1 MFIVE
6 GNIGTGKTTF
16 LKTLQQSLPHVVVAL
31 ESVDYWQNESNSQ
44 SILQNFYAHPQRWAY
59 SMETIALKTR
69 IQEHLKQQASP
80 ITHIIERSIYS
91 GYHCFARN
99 SFEQGFL
106 TRLEWNIYQEWFHF
120 LTSKQCQAPTGFIY
134 LQADPQLSYDR
145 TISRNRKGEETI
157 PLQYLQ
163 QIHDKHEAFLIN
175 KLHVHPSILD
185 TPVLV
190 LDCSY
195 DLLTNQNKLVEYTQ
209 QVQQFIQKHSK
220 KPLLSAVQQ
229 STILQL

>member
-44 SILQNFYAHPQRWAY
+44 SILQNFYQSPQRWAY

-69 IQEHLKQQASP
+69 IQEHIKQQSSP
-80 ITHIIERSIYS
+80 FIHIVERSIYS

-106 TRLEWNIYQEWFHF
+106 TQLEWNIYQEWFHF
-120 LTSKQCQAPTGFIY
+120 LTSKQCAAPTGFIY
-134 LQADPQLSYDR
+134 LQADPTLSYDR
-145 TISRNRKGEETI
+145 TVSRNRKGEETI
-157 PLQYLQ
+157 PLAYLQ
-163 QIHDKHEAFLIN
+163 QIHDKHEAFLL
-175 KLHVHPSILD
+175 KKTGVHSSIAQ

-190 LDCSY
+190 LDCNY
-195 DLLTNQNKLVEYTQ
+195 DLLHDKNKLIEYTQ
-209 QVQQFIQKHSK
+209 KVQQFIQTYSK
-220 KPLLSAVQQ
+220 KPLHETSQQ
-229 STILQL
+229 SGNLQL